1 MSIVQRTK
9 GEVKFYIVGPLG
21 FWTFPLLN
29 ALISTIIAIRSVSQA
44 QVQAQLPARTNRIV
58 VYEVVRDEKGRIVE
72 IVEHEREG

>member
-44 QVQAQLPARTNRIV
+44 QAQLPARTNRIV